1 MKYYISLTNF
11 FQTDLHTKTTNI
23 VQSSGPPI
31 PKYCICALETT
42 SIVDSRTLSILN
54 WFAND
59 ESNLIYVGENRA
71 GFNPKYPNI
80 L

>member
-1 MKYYISLTNF
+1 MYYIFFSNF